1 MDGIYPDDNNA
12 LFRQAISKDLGS
24 CRPFSILEF
33 HVISQLLTSFY
44 TENVLWALW
53 PQEICIFAKYCG
65 FNAQISENRNLKL
78 ELWG

>member
-44 TENVLWALW
+44 TENVL
-53 PQEICIFAKYCG
+53 
-65 FNAQISENRNLKL
+65 
-78 ELWG
+78 